1 MGFFRLFIYFLSVG
15 HGKSVNST
23 AYEIIHYFCVMLV
36 PINQMPSDSRI
47 WIYQADRKLS
57 EKEETK
63 IAIKSKIFLEN
74 WTSHN
79 EQLKSSFDIR
89 YGIFLI
95 LMIDEKHTSAGGC
108 SIDKSVHFIKQLE
121 KEYAVNLLDR
131 NIFAFKKDEEV
142 SLVKRTEFEKLLE
155 NGTINENTVVF
166 NNLVQSL
173 ELLANA
179 WEIPLR
185 DSWHKQIT

>member
-1 MGFFRLFIYFLSVG
+1 
-15 HGKSVNST
+15 
-23 AYEIIHYFCVMLV
+23 
-36 PINQMPSDSRI
+36 MPPDSRI
-47 WIYQADRKLS
+47 WIYQADRKFS
-57 EKEETK
+57 EKEERE
-63 IAIKSKIFLEN
+63 IVIKSKVFLEN

-79 EQLKSSFDIR
+79 EHLKASFDIR

-95 LMIDEKHTSAGGC
+95 LMIDEKHASAGGC

-121 KEYAVNLLDR
+121 KEYALNLLDR
-131 NIFAFKKDEEV
+131 NIFAFKEDGKV
-142 SLVKRTEFEKLLE
+142 RLVRRAEFEKLLE
-155 NGTINENTVVF
+155 SGTINDNTVVF